1 MQDMS
6 LKRKD
11 GDTVNPATSV
21 ATTYD
26 VESEVIERYAEAAGV
41 REAALCCPIDDYDG
55 SLLEVIPQELIEKD
69 YGCGDPT
76 KWVRHG
82 DTVVDLGSGGGK
94 VCYMLSQKV
103 GAEGR
108 VIGVDFNDAMLDLA
122 RGYQEEMA
130 EKIGYHNTSFV
141 KAKIQDMRLDLDRV
155 SSYLNE
161 HPVST
166 VEDLHRFETLRS
178 TWCLSEPAVP
188 SEGVDVVVSN
198 CVLNLV
204 RPEDKT
210 QLFGEIFRVLKK
222 GGSAVISD
230 IVSDEVPTEA
240 IMNDPELWSGCIA
253 GAFTEEGFLE
263 MFTGAG
269 FYGVEVLARSEE
281 PWRTID
287 GVEFRS
293 VTVRAFKG
301 KEGPCLERNQAILYT
316 GPWSQ
321 VRDDDGHTFY
331 RGQRMAVCDKT
342 YQIMTSSSGPYSDH
356 VIGIEPREEIPLDS
370 ATSFACHHSAVR
382 DPRVTKGAEYDAT
395 FENQAEVCGPDSGCC

>member
-6 LKRKD
+6 QKNSAV
-11 GDTVNPATSV
+11 DTIDRATSV
-21 ATTYD
+21 ATGYD
-26 VESEVIERYAEAAGV
+26 IESEVIGRYAEAAGV
-41 REAALCCPIDDYDG
+41 REEALCCPIDDYDG
-55 SLLEVIPQELIEKD
+55 SLLEIIPQELIEKD

-76 KWVRHG
+76 KWVRPG

-103 GAEGR
+103 GAEGK

-122 RGYQEEMA
+122 RGYQQEMA

-141 KAKIQDMRLDLDRV
+141 KAKIQDMKLDLDRV
-155 SSYLNE
+155 ASYLSGQ
-161 HPVST
+161 PVST
-166 VEDLHRFETLRS
+166 VDDLHRLESLRNEWS
-178 TWCLSEPAVP
+178 RQEPAVP
-188 SEGVDVVVSN
+188 SNSVDVVVSN

-240 IMNDPELWSGCIA
+240 ILNDPQLWSGCIA
-253 GAFTEEGFLE
+253 GAFTEVGFLE

-269 FYGVEVLARSEE
+269 FYGVELLARSQE

-342 YQIMTSSSGPYSDH
+342 YQIMTSESGPYSSQ
-356 VIGIEPREEIPLDS
+356 VIGIEPLEEVPLDR

-382 DPRVTKGAEYDAT
+382 DPRATKGAEYDAT
-395 FENQAEVCGPDSGCC
+395 FVNETEACGPDEGCC